1 HDRAG
6 RRAAGGG
13 ARRRPAGAGAEG
25 GHGHSQRLRERRGG
39 LAQGTRDLGALGP
52 DADLDDRARGL
63 AAEPAVRPRADDLVG
78 RLSCRLGGAVRLPC
92 AQPVHAVA
100 GRRRPR
106 RRAGAARLRR
116 RARAGR
122 HPRGARVARAGA
134 GAGRRD
140 AGAHG
145 HRGAAGAQHRAARR
159 LPLPAH
165 YLRGGAG
172 LPAAGRAQAA
182 RPAGTAQRLAR
193 RLRPPASSPVLLL
206 VRAFARLGPGPRE
219 RARRARGGGDMRI
232 SVITCTLDAADW
244 LADNILSV
252 ATQNY
257 VDFEQVFVDGGST
270 DGTLELIAKAPHR
283 TVLVESVR
291 GLSAAMNAGVEAA
304 SGDIVMHLHGDD
316 YLAGKDAL
324 ARVAAAF
331 ERFGCGWLYGQCRSD
346 FGEGRFLERRAP
358 RWSARRLRTRGNFVA
373 HPAVAIRRELFLET
387 GGFDTSLRCCMD
399 YDLWLRLSRISRP
412 RVIDDFIA
420 TFRYHDAAIT
430 SRFTDVCL
438 RED

>member
-1 HDRAG
+1 
-6 RRAAGGG
+6 
-13 ARRRPAGAGAEG
+13 
-25 GHGHSQRLRERRGG
+25 
-39 LAQGTRDLGALGP
+39 
-52 DADLDDRARGL
+52 
-63 AAEPAVRPRADDLVG
+63 
-78 RLSCRLGGAVRLPC
+78 
-92 AQPVHAVA
+92 
-100 GRRRPR
+100 
-106 RRAGAARLRR
+106 
-116 RARAGR
+116 
-122 HPRGARVARAGA
+122 
-134 GAGRRD
+134 
-140 AGAHG
+140 
-145 HRGAAGAQHRAARR
+145 
-159 LPLPAH
+159 
-165 YLRGGAG
+165 
-172 LPAAGRAQAA
+172 
-182 RPAGTAQRLAR
+182 
-193 RLRPPASSPVLLL
+193 
-206 VRAFARLGPGPRE
+206 
-219 RARRARGGGDMRI
+219 MRI
-232 SVITCTLDAADW
+232 SVITCTLDAAPW
-244 LADNILSV
+244 LIDNILSV

-257 VDFEQVFVDGGST
+257 VDVEQVFVDGGST

-283 TVLVESVR
+283 TVLVENVR

-438 RED
+438 REDRELRLRYAQGALERAIARACLWRTEQRLRRLGKLACGACGA